1 MNSQEIT
8 AMATEAMKVA
18 PKKKTV
24 KMTKE
29 PIHLGEGMVARPVE
43 VKGPSDAYRALMM
56 TLMKHTAD
64 VFEAVVEIIAE
75 KHHLK
80 RDAIIDEITAHPKW
94 HRVLDQP
101 VIYDIVVDVQEKKV
115 EVTAPPE
122 EKKKRV
128 YKKKTA
134 APAAASV
141 PVSVPVPV
149 PEPAPV
155 ATPEPAKEE
164 VASVAGSTEKK
175 KRKSRFD
182 SMTPE
187 EAAAE
192 KAKIAARLKEGREK
206 KKAEKE
212 AAAAVA

>member
-141 PVSVPVPV
+141 PVSVPVP
-149 PEPAPV
+149 EPALV
-155 ATPEPAKEE
+155 AAPEPAKEE